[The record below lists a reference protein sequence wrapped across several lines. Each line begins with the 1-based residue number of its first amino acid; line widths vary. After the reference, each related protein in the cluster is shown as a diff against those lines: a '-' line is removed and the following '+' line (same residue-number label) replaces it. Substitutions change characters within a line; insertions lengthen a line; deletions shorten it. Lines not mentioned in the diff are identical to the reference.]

1 MRRLYRQDRK
11 VSADLKML
19 WKQGMLVSKE
29 IMKQTETIL
38 VYAGFMHDLEDFFNV
53 FCFHIM
59 IVPL

>member
-1 MRRLYRQDRK
+1 MRRLYRPESFCRFK
-11 VSADLKML
+11 NVVETGYAV
-19 WKQGMLVSKE
+19 VSKE

>member
-11 VSADLKML
+11 VSADKNVVET
-19 WKQGMLVSKE
+19 GYAVVSKE